1 MIIMAMN
8 DLQELKK
15 NDDDDDDM
23 SLCKG
28 QLVERKPSL
37 ECFDA
42 RCLHNTLRDL
52 IVQSDRF
59 NEKGISMLLVKGL
72 DFDKS

>member
-15 NDDDDDDM
+15 NDDDDM

-42 RCLHNTLRDL
+42 RCIHNTLRDL
-52 IVQSDRF
+52 IVKSDRL
-59 NEKGISMLLVKGL
+59 NKK
-72 DFDKS
+72 

>member
-1 MIIMAMN
+1 MIIMAMS
-8 DLQELKK
+8 DLQELKI
-15 NDDDDDDM
+15 NDDDDDDDM

-42 RCLHNTLRDL
+42 RCTHNILRDL
-52 IVQSDRF
+52 IIQSDRF
-59 NEKGISMLLVKGL
+59 NKK
-72 DFDKS
+72 